1 MLYEIKEYE
10 QAEKHYAQ
18 RLSAFLYDL
27 SKIRIHMERG
37 EVTAER
43 MFSRSNMKK
52 LIDHYPTKDRFI
64 ALVEEDDSLI
74 KTSQDIQSAK
84 SNWEWM
90 MANRSL
96 ARRRDCRL
104 KGWRLQISANRKRI
118 SLKDTETGEVLL
130 EGTKITVESYLDGYF
145 DGLEQTLGTRVPK
158 QKNELTQFRSYVSVM
173 IAFIV

>member
-10 QAEKHYAQ
+10 QAEKDYAQ

-64 ALVEEDDSLI
+64 ALVEEDALLI
-74 KTSQDIQSAK
+74 KTSQDIQ
-84 SNWEWM
+84 E
-90 MANRSL
+90 
-96 ARRRDCRL
+96 
-104 KGWRLQISANRKRI
+104 RKI
-118 SLKDTETGEVLL
+118 ELGMD
-130 EGTKITVESYLDGYF
+130 DG
-145 DGLEQTLGTRVPK
+145 
-158 QKNELTQFRSYVSVM
+158 
-173 IAFIV
+173 